1 MTKLPRGLSGK
12 AVVTALERTGF
23 YFKRRKM
30 KNRAVPFFLYTKLK
44 AQC

>member
-12 AVVTALERTGF
+12 AVVTALERAGF
-23 YFKRRKM
+23 YFM
-30 KNRAVPFFLYTKLK
+30 KNRTVPFFLYTKLK